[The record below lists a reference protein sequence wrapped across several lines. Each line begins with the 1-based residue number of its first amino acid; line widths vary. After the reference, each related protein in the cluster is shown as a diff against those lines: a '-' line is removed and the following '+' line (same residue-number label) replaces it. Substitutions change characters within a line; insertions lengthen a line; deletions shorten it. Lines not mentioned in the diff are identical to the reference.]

1 MNSHTMNY
9 RFPLAVLTVSEAI
22 SIFAQPNVKAKMPN
36 LKPNVV
42 IIYGDDIG
50 YGDFSC
56 YGAKRVST
64 PNVDKL
70 ANEGIRFTNAHSAAA
85 TSTPSRYAL
94 ITGEYAW
101 RKEYTGIATGDAKMI
116 IAPDRYVIADL
127 FKTAGYTTGIVG
139 KWHLGLGNT
148 TGEQNWNGLIS
159 PGPNELGFDYS
170 YIMAATLDRV
180 PCVFIENGK
189 VVNLDANDPISVS
202 YKTPFAG
209 EPTGKENPELLSLL
223 RPSHDHDQTVINGIS
238 RIGFMKGGKS
248 ALWKDENIADTI
260 TDRAIK
266 FIENN
271 NKSPFFLYFATG
283 DIHVPRV
290 PHSRFA
296 GKTGMGARGDA
307 ILSFDY
313 CVGKIVKTLDKLG
326 IKENT
331 IILISSDNGA
341 VLDDGYQDK
350 AVELLG
356 NHTPWNNFRGGKG
369 SLYEGGTRV
378 PCILNWNQ
386 KVKPQTSDALLCQVD
401 WFASFAR
408 LLNIELPNGAAPDS
422 EELLNSWIGSSK
434 KGRTYLVEQNNN
446 QMPLSICTNQW
457 KYIPPFNGQPI
468 MLHVNVETGFSSKPQ
483 LYNLQ
488 DDVGEKENVAEKY
501 PKILKLLAEKLE
513 IIKNQKK

>member
-1 MNSHTMNY
+1 MEIQKSV
-9 RFPLAVLTVSEAI
+9 FIVLPFLTSSVCFSQI
-22 SIFAQPNVKAKMPN
+22 GAKN
-36 LKPNVV
+36 IGKHSSKPNVV

-56 YGAKRVST
+56 YGARRVST

-70 ANEGIRFTNAHSAAA
+70 ANSGIRFTNVHSAAA

-101 RKEYTGIATGDAKMI
+101 RREDTGIATGDAKMI
-116 IAPDRYVIADL
+116 ITPNRYTIADL

-139 KWHLGLGNT
+139 KWHLGLGSQK
-148 TGEQNWNGLIS
+148 GEQNWNGLIT

-189 VVNLDANDPISVS
+189 VVNLDPNNPISVS

-209 EPTGKENPELLSLL
+209 EPTGKQNPEMLTLL
-223 RPSHDHDQTVINGIS
+223 RPSHGHDQTVINGIS
-238 RIGFMKGGKS
+238 RIGYMKGGKS

-260 TDRAIK
+260 TERAIR
-266 FIENN
+266 FINQN
-271 NKSPFFLYFATG
+271 KKSPFFLYFATG

-290 PHSRFA
+290 PHSRFV

-307 ILSFDY
+307 LLSFDES
-313 CVGKIVKTLDKLG
+313 VGRIVKTLEQLG
-326 IKENT
+326 LMDNT
-331 IILISSDNGA
+331 ILVISSDNGA
-341 VLDDGYQDK
+341 VLDDGYQDR

-356 NHTPWNNFRGGKG
+356 EHTPWDKFRGGKG
-369 SLYEGGTRV
+369 SLFEGGTRV
-378 PCILNWNQ
+378 PCIIHWN
-386 KVKPQTSDALLCQVD
+386 KEIKTQTSDALLCQVD
-401 WFASFAR
+401 WFASFSQ
-408 LLNIELPNGAAPDS
+408 LLNIKLPKGTAPDS
-422 EELLNSWIGSSK
+422 EEMLNSWIGSSK

-446 QMPLSICTNQW
+446 PKPLSICTSQW
-457 KYIPPFNGQPI
+457 KYIPPFDGQSI
-468 MLHVNVETGFSSKPQ
+468 MLHVNVETGFSSKTQ

-488 DDVGEKENVAEKY
+488 EDIGEKENVAEQN
-501 PKILKLLAEKLE
+501 PEIVKLLAEKLE
-513 IIKNQKK
+513 MIKIQRK

>member
-1 MNSHTMNY
+1 MKIQKSASLVL
-9 RFPLAVLTVSEAI
+9 PLLSSVLFLSQTEA
-22 SIFAQPNVKAKMPN
+22 KAKSRTNP
-36 LKPNVV
+36 KPNVV

-70 ANEGIRFTNAHSAAA
+70 AKEGVRFTNVHSAAA

-101 RKEYTGIATGDAKMI
+101 RREDTGIATGDSKMI
-116 IAPDRYVIADL
+116 ITPDRYTIADL

-139 KWHLGLGNT
+139 KWHLGLGNS

-159 PGPNELGFDYS
+159 PSPNDLGFNYS

-202 YKTPFAG
+202 YKTPFPG
-209 EPTGKENPELLSLL
+209 EPTGKDNPELLTLL
-223 RPSHDHDQTVINGIS
+223 RPSHGHDQTVINGIS
-238 RIGFMKGGKS
+238 RIGYMKGGKS
-248 ALWKDENIADTI
+248 ARWKDEDIADTI
-260 TDRAIK
+260 TGRAIK
-266 FIENN
+266 FIQSNK
-271 NKSPFFLYFATG
+271 KSPFFLYFATG

-290 PHSRFA
+290 PHPKFA

-307 ILSFDY
+307 LLSFDD
-313 CVGKIVKTLDKLG
+313 CVGKIVKTLEQLG
-326 IKENT
+326 LKENT

-378 PCILNWNQ
+378 PCILNWNA
-386 KVKPQTSDALLCQVD
+386 KVKPQISDALLCQVD
-401 WFASFAR
+401 WIASFGQ
-408 LLNIELPNGAAPDS
+408 LLNIKLPNKAALDS
-422 EELLNSWIGSSK
+422 EGLLNSWIGTSMN
-434 KGRTYLVEQNNN
+434 GRKYLVEQNNN
-446 QMPLSICTNQW
+446 PKPLSICTDEW
-457 KYIPPFNGQPI
+457 KYIPSFIGQPI
-468 MLHVNVETGFSSKPQ
+468 MLHVNVETGFSIQPQ
-483 LYNLQ
+483 LYNLKS
-488 DDVGEKENVAEKY
+488 DISEKENVAEKY
-501 PKILKLLAEKLE
+501 PDILKLLADKLE
-513 IIKNQKK
+513 EIKNKK